1 VAAALARAEAA
12 RARGD
17 ADGAANGA
25 GSSAGGDGSGGVS
38 GADTA
43 GSANGAGGT
52 NGNGAGGA
60 QGANGQ
66 GVDPVA
72 DALRRAEQAL
82 RDAKLAAERE
92 AADRRGRV
100 DTAGSNVKIEENER
114 QQTLDG
120 MLPMALDMDE
130 RGLFEFDRYELR
142 NEVKSTL
149 DLLAEKLKSA
159 EYDRL
164 VILGYTDRI
173 GSDDYNRQL
182 SDKRAW
188 AVAGYLM
195 DRGVP
200 PHKLKVEGRGE
211 RDSVTGDE
219 ACEGLKRAEMIQCL
233 QRDRRVEI
241 AATVKEYSL
250 RVQ

>member
-1 VAAALARAEAA
+1 MTDLIQRAATSGPVECFGETFPSDEA
-12 RARGD
+12 
-17 ADGAANGA
+17 
-25 GSSAGGDGSGGVS
+25 
-38 GADTA
+38 
-43 GSANGAGGT
+43 
-52 NGNGAGGA
+52 
-60 QGANGQ
+60 
-66 GVDPVA
+66 
-72 DALRRAEQAL
+72 
-82 RDAKLAAERE
+82 
-92 AADRRGRV
+92 RRGHFL
-100 DTAGSNVKIEENER
+100 G
-114 QQTLDG
+114 
-120 MLPMALDMDE
+120 
-130 RGLFEFDRYELR
+130 
-142 NEVKSTL
+142 
-149 DLLAEKLKSA
+149 LLAEKLKSA

-173 GSDDYNRQL
+173 GTDDYNRQL

-211 RDSVTGDE
+211 RDSLTGDE
-219 ACEGLKRAEMIQCL
+219 ACEGLKRVEMIQCL

>member
-1 VAAALARAEAA
+1 MTAALARADAA
-12 RARGD
+12 RARGEI
-17 ADGAANGA
+17 DGGGNGTGLSSGNVGA
-25 GSSAGGDGSGGVS
+25 GTVG
-38 GADTA
+38 
-43 GSANGAGGT
+43 GAGT
-52 NGNGAGGA
+52 GGA
-60 QGANGQ
+60 KTGANGSN
-66 GVDPVA
+66 GANGEGADPVA
-72 DALRRAEQAL
+72 EALQRAEQAL
-82 RDAKLAAERE
+82 RDARRDAERE
-92 AADRRGRV
+92 AAERRGRV
-100 DTAGSNVKIEENER
+100 DTAGRNVTIEENER

-142 NEVKSTL
+142 NEVQSTL
-149 DLLAEKLKSA
+149 NLLAEKLKEA

-173 GSDDYNRQL
+173 GTDDYNRQL

-211 RDSVTGDE
+211 SDSLTGDE
-219 ACEGLKRAEMIQCL
+219 ACEGLKRVAMIQCL

-241 AATVKEYSL
+241 AATVKEYNL

>member
-1 VAAALARAEAA
+1 VTAALARAEEA
-12 RARGD
+12 RLRGD
-17 ADGAANGA
+17 ADGAGNGTGLSAGGSAVGATGSSSAGGSRANGA
-25 GSSAGGDGSGGVS
+25 GSDG
-38 GADTA
+38 A
-43 GSANGAGGT
+43 
-52 NGNGAGGA
+52 
-60 QGANGQ
+60 
-66 GVDPVA
+66 DPVA
-72 DALRRAEQAL
+72 EALRRAEEAL
-82 RDAKLAAERE
+82 RDARRDAERE
-92 AADRRGRV
+92 AAERRGRV
-100 DTAGSNVKIEENER
+100 DTAGNKVKIEENER

-149 DLLAEKLKSA
+149 DLLAEKLKAA

-173 GSDDYNRQL
+173 GTDDYNRQL
-182 SDKRAW
+182 SEKRAW
-188 AVAGYLM
+188 TVAGYLM

-211 RDSVTGDE
+211 RDSIAGDE

-241 AATVKEYSL
+241 AATVKEYNL
-250 RVQ
+250 RVE

>member
-1 VAAALARAEAA
+1 M
-12 RARGD
+12 RGD
-17 ADGAANGA
+17 VDGAGNGTGLSSGA
-25 GSSAGGDGSGGVS
+25 GAT
-38 GADTA
+38 GAA
-43 GSANGAGGT
+43 GSASNGGP
-52 NGNGAGGA
+52 GAKGA
-60 QGANGQ
+60 YGDAA
-66 GVDPVA
+66 DPVA
-72 DALRRAEQAL
+72 EALRRAEDAL
-82 RDAKLAAERE
+82 RDARRE
-92 AADRRGRV
+92 AAERRGRV
-100 DTAGSNVKIEENER
+100 DTAGSSVKIEENER

-149 DLLAEKLKSA
+149 DLLAEKLKAA

-173 GSDDYNRQL
+173 GTDEYNRQL

-188 AVAGYLM
+188 TVAGYLM

-211 RDSVTGDE
+211 RDSIAGDE

-241 AATVKEYSL
+241 AATVKEYNL
-250 RVQ
+250 RLE

>member
-1 VAAALARAEAA
+1 VTVALARAEEA
-12 RARGD
+12 RLRGD
-17 ADGAANGA
+17 ADADGNGTGLSSGNGVGGGMA
-25 GSSAGGDGSGGVS
+25 GSSNGASGATGSGGD
-38 GADTA
+38 AA
-43 GSANGAGGT
+43 
-52 NGNGAGGA
+52 
-60 QGANGQ
+60 
-66 GVDPVA
+66 DPVA
-72 DALRRAEQAL
+72 EALRRAEQAM
-82 RDAKLAAERE
+82 RDAQRDAERE
-92 AADRRGRV
+92 AAERRGRV
-100 DTAGSNVKIEENER
+100 DTAGNRVNIEENER

-149 DLLAEKLKSA
+149 DVLAEKLKAA

-173 GSDDYNRQL
+173 GTDEYNRQL

-195 DRGVP
+195 DRGVA

-241 AATVKEYSL
+241 AATVKEYNL
-250 RVQ
+250 RVE